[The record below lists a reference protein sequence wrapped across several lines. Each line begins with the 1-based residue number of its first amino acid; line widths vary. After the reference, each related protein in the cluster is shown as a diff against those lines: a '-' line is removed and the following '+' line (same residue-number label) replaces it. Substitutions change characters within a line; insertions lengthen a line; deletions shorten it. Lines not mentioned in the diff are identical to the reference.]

1 LGILAIIFIG
11 VSIANYSKQAEEDR
25 QNAEATATTHSITV
39 SDLAMMHTAIDSKLS
54 RWRELAKTAP
64 THVNAEAA
72 GFSKSSNTAEVVYGY
87 CDDTKQHFYLYVL
100 NEKPPKSNF
109 FADTEGYAYINDWDP
124 NSCHPAEWQ
133 IEDYV
138 RVQEEPGWYFG
149 IMNTGRRNQY
159 STVYPFLVTPTPFP
173 MPLEF

>member
-1 LGILAIIFIG
+1 

-109 FADTEGYAYINDWDP
+109 FADTEAMPI
-124 NSCHPAEWQ
+124 SM
-133 IEDYV
+133 I
-138 RVQEEPGWYFG
+138 G
-149 IMNTGRRNQY
+149 I
-159 STVYPFLVTPTPFP
+159 PTPVILPNGKLRIMCESRKNPDVFRDH
-173 MPLEF
+173 EHGQAQSIFNSVSFSGNADSISNAA